1 MKLNLLVVDDD
12 PLIKQSLELIIEKPW
27 QLHTASSLQTIPV
40 DIPFHAAFVDMH
52 LSNNEN
58 KAEGLQV
65 LSNLRQSHPHA
76 ECIAISG
83 DLSRQ
88 LMEKGLQNGASRF
101 LAKPLGQE
109 EILLTLEKIE
119 AHILMQNTLSQNSHK
134 TKTPWIGSS
143 AHAEKVRQNIAQLK
157 GETKPIL
164 ISGETGTGKE
174 IVAQWLGAQEPGPLI
189 QVNIAAI
196 PDNLFESELFGHVK
210 GAFTGAE
217 QNKMGLAEAA
227 NNGTLILDEIE
238 ALSLPLQVK
247 LLRFLESG
255 EIRKVGQNQS
265 IHLKVRVLALTNEN
279 LEQKVR
285 AGQFRED
292 LLWRLKS
299 HEIHL
304 PSLRDRKEDI
314 GPLAEYFLS
323 LERPKRH
330 KTLSEESIESLQKHS
345 WPGNVRELKRVCEQL
360 CLISPLPILRAQDV
374 EQLLRPSQNSQNHLM
389 EKNIDFSQGLSQL
402 VNQYEANL
410 IKTALEQEKDMDSL
424 ARLLQISRSNLYKK
438 VKDYNITK
446 D

>member
-1 MKLNLLVVDDD
+1 MKLHLLIVDDD
-12 PLIKQSLELIIEKPW
+12 PLIRQSLELIVEKPW
-27 QLHTASSLQTIPV
+27 QLHQASSLQTIPKN
-40 DIPFHAAFVDMH
+40 ISFHAAFVDMH
-52 LSNNEN
+52 LSDNPE
-58 KAEGLQV
+58 KAEGLKV
-65 LSNLRQSHPHA
+65 LSFLRQTHPHA

-83 DLSRQ
+83 DLNRQ

-109 EILLTLEKIE
+109 EIILTLDKIE
-119 AHILMQNTLSQNSHK
+119 AHILMQNTLSQNQLKS
-134 TKTPWIGSS
+134 KTPWIGSS
-143 AHAEKVRQNIAQLK
+143 PIAEKVRQNIALLK
-157 GETKPIL
+157 GEQKPVL

-174 IVAQWLGAQEPGPLI
+174 IVAQWLSTQEQGPLI
-189 QVNIAAI
+189 QVNVTAI

-217 QNKMGLAEAA
+217 QNKIGLAEAA

-238 ALSLPLQVK
+238 ALGLPLQAK

-265 IHLKVRVLALTNEN
+265 IQLKVRVIAISNEN

-285 AGQFRED
+285 AGEFRQD

-299 HEIHL
+299 HEITL
-304 PSLRDRKEDI
+304 PPLRNRKEDL
-314 GPLAEYFLS
+314 GELAEYFLA
-323 LERPKRH
+323 LERPNRH
-330 KTLSEESIESLQKHS
+330 KTLSEESIEALQKHS

-360 CLISPLPILRAQDV
+360 CLTSPLPIIRSEDV
-374 EQLLRPSQNSQNHLM
+374 AQLLSPQHFQGSLQ
-389 EKNIDFSQGLSQL
+389 KTDADFSQGLSYL

-410 IKTALEQEKDMDSL
+410 IKIALEQEKDMDC
-424 ARLLQISRSNLYKK
+424 AVRLLQISRSNLYKK
-438 VKDYNITK
+438 IKDYNINK